1 MHKKEIEE
9 IMRLLAAIFGAIGLL
24 FAVLAYSRTKLPYNE
39 EGRFLNAA
47 EGVVY
52 DTDAVVAYGFIA
64 GVFVVLSL
72 GAATLPG
79 IFNRK
84 AKS

>member
-1 MHKKEIEE
+1 MT
-9 IMRLLAAIFGAIGLL
+9 RLLAAILGAVGLL
-24 FAVLAYSRTKLPYNE
+24 FGAWAYSRAQLPYNE
-39 EGRFLNAA
+39 EGRFFDAT

-64 GVFVVLSL
+64 GVFLLLAVGVMALSFI
-72 GAATLPG
+72 T
-79 IFNRK
+79 NRK